1 MASRMKE
8 DERNEKIIRSL
19 LKLPPNRKCINCNS
33 LGPQYVCTNFWTFV
47 CTTCSG
53 IHREFTHRVKSV
65 SMAKFTSQ
73 EVTSLQQGGNQ
84 KAKEIYFKD
93 FDPQRHQLPD
103 SSNVDRLR
111 DFIKHVYVDK
121 RYSGDKGG
129 DRPPRGKTG
138 DRDDTSESRR
148 PDSFRSDSRSPPYED
163 EYGDRRYGDRSG
175 SGARKFDYDRSR
187 YDDRG
192 YEDRRYGYDERRSPG
207 QYESDR
213 SRYDRNVQDNRRYDD
228 TYKRSP
234 TNFESGSDKRFD
246 DRSGNGSQNRRFED
260 RRYPDTPDRRRPE
273 EQSPNYQRDYDINSP
288 PPIRPVRDILGD
300 DVPTLR
306 VSDFPRANG
315 SRDIEGSTRSL
326 PEARREFRGQRTASS
341 SSMGSVEG
349 NSPNLNRVNS
359 GSLIDFS
366 AEPEPPTATAQQDPF
381 GVSSITQPST
391 ATTQQDLFSVSSVKQ
406 QSTAAQQ
413 DPFVVSSVSKQSS
426 AVPQV
431 ISAVSQPS
439 GASASN
445 NGGWATFDF
454 AAPAATPVP
463 VQSLAPVPAAA
474 AAPVPAAAAAPVGPI
489 AGQSA
494 GIIDSFGNVSNA
506 GQWSAQWSAT
516 PQVQGPATSVSGGN
530 NWSAFPQSVQPS
542 SGVSDSLSWNTL
554 LSSAAPAPPKSSQN
568 VQPTQP
574 ATKPPLQG
582 QGQGQQPSG
591 STQNGR
597 NELPE
602 DLFKLPYPEPV
613 LHNTGFQL
621 GSQFGGVSGVQ
632 YPSVGVSLP
641 GPVPYYNPP
650 SKSTNPFDIA
660 GELPATQGSTFPS
673 MGSLQA
679 ALPISN
685 TAPLAAPGSGHGAF
699 NTQWTPSMAPSPYQ
713 PAASGLYMGQ
723 QVSNAFLPKAQS
735 GATPPITSFPSGSFP
750 SDDLFFNLGASRL
763 SSQSSLPSVG
773 GNPFG

>member
-1 MASRMKE
+1 MANRMKE

-93 FDPQRHQLPD
+93 FDPQRHPLPD

-121 RYSGDKGG
+121 RYSGDRGG

-138 DRDDTSESRR
+138 DRDDASESRR
-148 PDSFRSDSRSPPYED
+148 PDSLRSDSRSPPYED
-163 EYGDRRYGDRSG
+163 EYGERRYGDRSG
-175 SGARKFDYDRSR
+175 FGARKFEYDRSR

-192 YEDRRYGYDERRSPG
+192 GYDDRRYGYDERRSPG

-234 TNFESGSDKRFD
+234 SNFESGGDKRFD
-246 DRSGNGSQNRRFED
+246 DRSGNGNQNKRFED
-260 RRYPDTPDRRRPE
+260 RRFPDTSDRRRPE
-273 EQSPNYQRDYDINSP
+273 EQSPNYQRDYDITSP
-288 PPIRPVRDILGD
+288 PPVRPVRDILGD

-315 SRDIEGSTRSL
+315 SRDIEGSTRSM

-349 NSPNLNRVNS
+349 NSPNLNRANS
-359 GSLIDFS
+359 ASLIDFS

-391 ATTQQDLFSVSSVKQ
+391 ATQQDPFSVSSVKQ

-413 DPFVVSSVSKQSS
+413 DPFAVPSVSRQSS
-426 AVPQV
+426 AVQQV
-431 ISAVSQPS
+431 FSAVSQPS
-439 GASASN
+439 AASASD

-454 AAPAATPVP
+454 APQAAAPAPL
-463 VQSLAPVPAAA
+463 QSLAP
-474 AAPVPAAAAAPVGPI
+474 APVPAAAAPVGPI
-489 AGQSA
+489 AGPSTA
-494 GIIDSFGNVSNA
+494 VIDSFGKVSNA
-506 GQWSAQWSAT
+506 GQWSAQWAPP

-530 NWSAFPQSVQPS
+530 NWSAFPQSVQPVN
-542 SGVSDSLSWNTL
+542 GVSDSQSWNTL
-554 LSSAAPAPPKSSQN
+554 LSSAAPAPPNSSQN
-568 VQPTQP
+568 VQPAQP
-574 ATKPPLQG
+574 ATKPPQQG
-582 QGQGQQPSG
+582 QGQHPAG

-597 NELPE
+597 NEIPE
-602 DLFKLPYPEPV
+602 DLFKLSYPEPV
-613 LHNTGFQL
+613 LHNAGFQL
-621 GSQFGGVSGVQ
+621 GSQLGGVSGLQ
-632 YPSVGVSLP
+632 FPSVGVSLP
-641 GPVPYYNPP
+641 GSVPYYHPP

-679 ALPISN
+679 ALPNSN
-685 TAPLAAPGSGHGAF
+685 AALLAAHGSGPGAF
-699 NTQWTPSMAPSPYQ
+699 NTQWTPSLAPTLYQ

-723 QVSNAFLPKAQS
+723 QASNTFAPKVQS
-735 GATPPITSFPSGSFP
+735 GVTPPITSFPSGSFP
-750 SDDLFFNLGASRL
+750 SDDLFFNLGAPRL